1 MNATMATP
9 FKISTITATGS
20 LATETVYID
29 IDVVFDAVTID
40 PMCDEG
46 VLFAEFGKRRKGVS
60 KKMVRRKEAIVE
72 KKHKKFDNQLTLE
85 YKIRMDEIH
94 HTILN
99 CKIFNNGNV
108 QMTGVKYIEQGAT
121 YLERVCEIV
130 RGASGAVS
138 DPTKLHPCRY
148 RVRMINC
155 DYKVGFNIKRDA
167 LFNILISDYN
177 NVSSFE
183 PCIYPGVKLQ
193 YMWKPGNE
201 GGICT
206 CPEMC
211 AINKKHSVCKKI
223 TIAIFQSGC
232 VIITGAQSLLQ
243 INEAYAWINEIIFG
257 NKESVEKKIVPMP
270 TPSQGSKKKMLIPK
284 SQIQSFKQ

>member
-1 MNATMATP
+1 MATP

-29 IDVVFDAVTID
+29 IDIVFDAVTID

-46 VLFAEFGKRRKGVS
+46 VLFAEFGKRKKGVS
-60 KKMVRRKEAIVE
+60 KKMAKRVIVE

-85 YKIRMDEIH
+85 YKLKLDEIH

-108 QMTGVKYIEQGAT
+108 QMTGVKYIEQGAI
-121 YLERVCEIV
+121 YLERICAIV
-130 RGASGAVS
+130 RGASGSVC
-138 DPTKLHPCRY
+138 DPSVLHPCKY
-148 RVRMINC
+148 QVRMINC
-155 DYKVGFNIKRDA
+155 DYKLGFSIKRDA
-167 LFNILISDYN
+167 LFNILITDYN

-183 PCIYPGVKLQ
+183 PCIYPGVKIQ

-232 VIITGAQSLLQ
+232 VIITGAQSLIQ
-243 INEAYAWINEIIFG
+243 INEAYRWINAIIFG
-257 NKESVEKKIVPMP
+257 NKDSVEKRMMPMP
-270 TPSQGSKKKMLIPK
+270 TPSQGHKKMLIPK
-284 SQIQSFKQ
+284 SQILSFKQ